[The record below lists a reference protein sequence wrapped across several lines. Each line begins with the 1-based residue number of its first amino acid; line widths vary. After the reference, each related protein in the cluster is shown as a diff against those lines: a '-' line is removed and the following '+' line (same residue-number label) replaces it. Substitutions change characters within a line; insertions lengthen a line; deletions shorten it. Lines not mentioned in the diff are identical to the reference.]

1 MNRLPSRTATA
12 SRASVALALAFALA
26 LLLAALPSQAD
37 AATGKWQCRASGL
50 WASVAGQP
58 GVEPLVA
65 NGSPGGQP
73 GLVFDAANCATME
86 AGAGNVDG
94 SLGVSGLLVA
104 DAAKATT
111 RVTPEGGAPKD
122 QTITATTE
130 LTNVGLSP
138 AGLADLLKVGTIKA
152 TATARCVAGKPVFE
166 GTSDLTDLSVLGI
179 PVDLDGLVDAL
190 EKALE
195 PLAPIVDIDTINK
208 VTVTADGVVVQP
220 LRIKLLAAAGTP
232 LADIIIGETKVGSV
246 GDVCNQGEL
255 VDPGDPDNQI
265 CPVGSIGIGSKPVVC
280 VIPGTDRYGA
290 VIIGVPNSLDV
301 PRGGRVIPLVEA
313 RRLAGLGELPNS
325 KCLYGAGLDYVVVGT
340 TGNDQ
345 IYGTRGPDR
354 ILGLAGNDR
363 LYGVDGNDC
372 LDGNQGND
380 RLSGGEGN
388 DRIYG
393 GSGKDRLYGS
403 GGNDRL
409 YGESGRDI
417 FEGGQGNDRLEGGSG
432 NDTFDGGSGND
443 RINTGTGR
451 NVVKPGTSQRRF
463 GDVVVTH
470 RSGRAAVNVAYAGP
484 PARVTCRS
492 KRDVVR
498 ANLDEVQR
506 KALRGCQRVLQTKTV
521 VKNGKKVR

>member
-1 MNRLPSRTATA
+1 MLTA
-12 SRASVALALAFALA
+12 LCLAFAMA
-26 LLLAALPSQAD
+26 LLAAAMPGQAD

-50 WASVAGQP
+50 WLSVAGQP

-73 GLVFDAANCATME
+73 GLNFDAANCGSME

-94 SLGVSGLLVA
+94 SLAVSGLLFA

-111 RVTPEGGAPKD
+111 KVTPEGGAPKD

-138 AGLADLLKVGTIKA
+138 AGLADLLYVGTIKA

-166 GTSDLTDLSVLGI
+166 GTSDLTDLKVLGI
-179 PVDLDGLVDAL
+179 PVDLDGLLNAL
-190 EKALE
+190 EQALE
-195 PLAPIVDIDTINK
+195 PLAMLADIDQINK

-220 LRIKLLAAAGTP
+220 LRLKVLGVGGTP
-232 LADIIIGETKVGSV
+232 LVDLIIGETKVGSV
-246 GDVCNQGEL
+246 GDICNQGEL

-265 CPVGSIGIGSKPVVC
+265 CPNGSIGIGSKPVVC

-301 PRGGRVIPLVEA
+301 PRGGTVIPLVEA

-325 KCLYGAGLDYVVVGT
+325 RCLYGAGLDYVVVGT
-340 TGNDQ
+340 AGGDR
-345 IYGTRGPDR
+345 IYGTRGDDR

-372 LDGNQGND
+372 LDGNEGND
-380 RLSGGEGN
+380 RLTGGEGN
-388 DRIYG
+388 DRLYG
-393 GSGKDRLYGS
+393 GSGKDRLYGN

-409 YGESGRDI
+409 YGEAGRDI
-417 FEGGQGNDRLEGGSG
+417 LEGGQGNDRLEGGSG
-432 NDTFDGGSGND
+432 NDSFDGGSGND

-451 NVVKPGTSQRRF
+451 NVVKPGTSQKRF

-470 RSGRAAVNVAYAGP
+470 RNGRAAINVAYAGP

-492 KRDVVR
+492 KNDVVR

-506 KALRGCQRVLQTKTV
+506 NALRGCQRVLQTKTV